1 MTGCVRSGVELG
13 FVKKK
18 KNLRKLKN
26 GKNEYF
32 GNFVRAE
39 KKIREN

>member
-1 MTGCVRSGVELG
+1 MTGCVRSCVELG
-13 FVKKK
+13 FVKK

-26 GKNEYF
+26 GKNEYS